1 MLSPK
6 GKTENLAG
14 KLLLS
19 SALVAASLAYGWW
32 QTRNAGLAMAPMPL
46 ASSRPAP
53 VPHRPVTAPTQ
64 PVTEDAASGDAPR
77 PVAAAPQPQ
86 RSAAIA
92 GPQTVAPSAT
102 QAAPEPRRNTE
113 SPSPPSSPVPQQAT
127 ESVAPP
133 PPVAAAEP
141 AAPVPA
147 GLHLADGDFIS
158 DRHGLMWGDVRVKVS
173 IHGGQITGVETL
185 EFPDHRAQ
193 SAYLSQLALPILQSE
208 VIKSQKAQVD
218 VVSSATDTSYT
229 FQDAVADAITKA
241 TRE

>member
-6 GKTENLAG
+6 NKTESLAG

-19 SALVAASLAYGWW
+19 SALVAVSLAYGWW
-32 QTRNAGLAMAPMPL
+32 QTRNAGLAMAPTPL

-53 VPHRPVTAPTQ
+53 VPHRSVTAPTQ
-64 PVTEDAASGDAPR
+64 PVTEDAASGEAPR

-86 RSAAIA
+86 RSAPIA
-92 GPQTVAPSAT
+92 RPQTVVPSAA
-102 QAAPEPRRNTE
+102 QAAPESRQNAE
-113 SPSPPSSPVPQQAT
+113 SPSPPSAPASQQAT
-127 ESVAPP
+127 ESVSPL
-133 PPVAAAEP
+133 PPVAAVEP
-141 AAPVPA
+141 AASVPA
-147 GLHLADGDFIS
+147 GLHLADGDFVS

-173 IHGGQITGVETL
+173 IHGGQITAVEAL

-193 SAYLSQLALPILQSE
+193 SAYLSQLALPILESE

>member
-6 GKTENLAG
+6 RESLAG

-19 SALVAASLAYGWW
+19 SALVAVSLAYGWW
-32 QTRNAGLAMAPMPL
+32 QRPIAHGPAMAMAPMPL
-46 ASSRPAP
+46 PPASNKIVP
-53 VPHRPVTAPTQ
+53 VPHNAVTTPPA
-64 PVTEDAASGDAPR
+64 PVTEDAGAGAKDVPSQVGP
-77 PVAAAPQPQ
+77 PKPL
-86 RSAAIA
+86 A
-92 GPQTVAPSAT
+92 GPQTIAPSAT

-113 SPSPPSSPVPQQAT
+113 SLSPPSAPAPQQAT
-127 ESVAPP
+127 EGVSP
-133 PPVAAAEP
+133 PPVAAGEP

-173 IHGGQITGVETL
+173 IHGGQITAVEAL

-193 SAYLSQLALPILQSE
+193 SAYLSQLALPILESE